1 MRRTAIIVIAMLAS
15 VFAACGDEGA
25 GDGQLLRYGYQPGTT
40 LTYDMSTG
48 VTGTLDVEGDFEP
61 ETGSLD
67 VALDMD
73 ADAVLRYEFT
83 EGSEPDLLDL
93 TLTMEI
99 TGLGGTMDTQGET
112 RNLSLDELGEELRP
126 IEAVFTIDDQG
137 QIVGAAVDGQPL
149 PTELLE
155 GLGASPTLL
164 LTPQHF
170 GPELPEDP
178 VAVGDRWET
187 ESVVSRF
194 GFEVTTRGEHRV
206 AAEEAVG
213 GRSTLRIESTVETT
227 PLDLGMADLLAATAQ
242 EGEEV
247 DQEMVDLMVEFF
259 ESLGGEL
266 RAEVAGSTST
276 MTTWFDPAAGVVVKF
291 EFTQPQAADVAMQGV
306 PEMGGDLALSA
317 RLETQTSAE
326 LRG

>member
-1 MRRTAIIVIAMLAS
+1 MRRTAIIGIVLLAAS
-15 VFAACGDEGA
+15 FAACGEEGA
-25 GDGQLLRYGYQPGTT
+25 GGQLLRYGYQPGTT
-40 LTYDMSTG
+40 LTYDLSTD
-48 VTGTLDVEGDFEP
+48 VTGTLAIEGDFEP
-61 ETGSLD
+61 ETGALD

-73 ADAVLRYEFT
+73 AGAVLRYEFS

-93 TLTMEI
+93 KLTMEL
-99 TGLGGTMDTQGET
+99 TDLGGTMDGQGET
-112 RNLSLDELGEELRP
+112 RELTLDELGEELRP
-126 IEAVFTIDDQG
+126 IEALFTIDDQG
-137 QIVGAAVDGQPL
+137 KIVAAAVDGQPL

-155 GLGASPTLL
+155 GLGTSPTVL
-164 LTPQHF
+164 LTPQHL

-178 VAVGDRWET
+178 VAVGDLWET

-194 GFEVTTRGEHRV
+194 GFDVTTRGEHRV
-206 AAEEAVG
+206 AAEETVG

-259 ESLGGEL
+259 ETLGGEL

-276 MTTWFDPAAGVVVKF
+276 MTTWFDPADGVVVRF
-291 EFTQPQAADVAMQGV
+291 ELAQPQAADVAMQGV
-306 PEMGGDLALSA
+306 PELGGDLSMSA
-317 RLETQTSAE
+317 RLETVSSAE
-326 LRG
+326 LSG

>member
-1 MRRTAIIVIAMLAS
+1 MRRTAIIVIVLLAA
-15 VFAACGDEGA
+15 VVAACGDEGA
-25 GDGQLLRYGYQPGTT
+25 GDGRLLRYGYQPGTT
-40 LTYDMSTG
+40 LTYDLGTA
-48 VTGTLDVEGDFEP
+48 VTGTLDVEGDF

-73 ADAVLRYEFT
+73 ADAVLRYEFA
-83 EGSEPDLLDL
+83 EGAEPDLLDL

-99 TGLGGTMDTQGET
+99 TDLGGTMDEQGVT
-112 RNLSLDELGEELRP
+112 RDLSLDEVGDELQP

-137 QIVGAAVDGQPL
+137 KVVAAAVDGQPL
-149 PTELLE
+149 PTALLE

-194 GFEVTTRGEHRV
+194 GFDVTTRGEHLI
-206 AAEEAVG
+206 AAEETVG

-227 PLDLGMADLLAATAQ
+227 PLELGMADLLAAMAQ

-266 RAEVAGSTST
+266 QAEVAGSTST
-276 MTTWFDPAAGVVVKF
+276 MTTWFDPADGVVVKV
-291 EFTQPQAADVAMQGV
+291 EITQPQAADVAMKGV

-317 RLETQTSAE
+317 RLETVTGAE
-326 LRG
+326 LTG

>member
-1 MRRTAIIVIAMLAS
+1 MRRTAIIGIALLTVA
-15 VFAACGDEGA
+15 FAACGDEGA

-40 LTYDMSTG
+40 LTYDLSTG
-48 VTGTLDVEGDFEP
+48 ITGTLDIEGDFEP

-73 ADAVLRYEFT
+73 TDAVLRYEFA
-83 EGSEPDLLDL
+83 EGTEPDLLDL

-99 TGLGGTMDTQGET
+99 TGLGGTMDAQGET
-112 RNLSLDELGEELRP
+112 RQLSLDELGEELRP

-137 QIVGAAVDGQPL
+137 TIVSASVDGQPL
-149 PTELLE
+149 PTDLLE
-155 GLGASPTLL
+155 GLGASPTVL

-170 GPELPEDP
+170 GPQLPEEP
-178 VAVGDRWET
+178 VSVGDRWET

-194 GFEVTTRGEHRV
+194 GFEVTTRGEHLV
-206 AAEEAVG
+206 AAEETVG

-227 PLDLGMADLLAATAQ
+227 PLELGMADLLAATAQ

-266 RAEVAGSTST
+266 RADVAGSTST
-276 MTTWFDPAAGVVVKF
+276 MTTWFDPADGVVVKF
-291 EFTQPQAADVAMQGV
+291 ELTQPQAADVAMQGV
-306 PEMGGDLALSA
+306 PEMGGDLSMSA
-317 RLETQTSAE
+317 QLETVSSAE
-326 LRG
+326 LSG